1 MSQKVWTKQKNKIV
15 ESNVMRNGEHESAA
29 TPQEYLLEKMR
40 EDFTRAKI
48 CVNFIDKLRDKKN
61 G

>member
-1 MSQKVWTKQKNKIV
+1 MKQKKHKPKLQNIL
-15 ESNVMRNGEHESAA
+15 MR
-29 TPQEYLLEKMR
+29 KMR

-61 G
+61 EHKC